1 MKLHRTIRT
10 ALLSLAVVGLLIPAP
25 LVQAANPRGDAPKV
39 EILDVVLQKQG
50 TFLGQIV
57 DAQGIPQKNLNVDFF
72 REGKI
77 VQKTKTNASGFFF
90 AKSLRSGVYQVVSDK
105 TVGTYRLW
113 DSKIAPPSA
122 QQGALLV
129 RGQGPI
135 RGQQGPIAYWLT
147 KPWVIAGLVA
157 TAVVIPVVIH
167 NSHTGSDDVPAS
179 P

>member
-1 MKLHRTIRT
+1 MKLHRCIRA
-10 ALLSLAVVGLLIPAP
+10 ALLGLAVVGLLIPAP
-25 LVQAANPRGDAPKV
+25 LVHAANPPEKKQQV
-39 EILDVVLQKQG
+39 QILDIVLQRNKS
-50 TFLGQIV
+50 FLGQIV
-57 DAQGIPQKNLNVDFF
+57 DAQGLPQKDLEVNLLQA
-72 REGKI
+72 GK
-77 VQKTKTNASGFFF
+77 VVHKTKTDKSGVFC
-90 AKSLRSGVYQVVSDK
+90 ATNLHSGVYQVVSDK

-122 QQGALLV
+122 QQWALLV

-147 KPWVIAGLVA
+147 KPWVIAGLVT

-179 P
+179 N